1 MSTATGRHPRMPTTR
16 FLTTRELLV
25 CAALG
30 GLTAMMVVILGPA
43 MAAIATL
50 SPPLYALVSGY
61 SAIAPLL
68 ALRII
73 GRRGAATVTALCC
86 GLIAWPFSALGVLLL
101 IALIAP
107 AVAMDAVYM
116 LRARIGERTVLWAG
130 AAAAALTI
138 FALSIPVISPEQ
150 LTPIVVM
157 LTLLGRLASYAMA
170 CGLSALIARAL
181 TRAGVRRFA
190 RQGVPGRDGRAGAAS
205 DI

>member
-1 MSTATGRHPRMPTTR
+1 MSTATGRPGKPTR
-16 FLTTRELLV
+16 RLLTTRELLV

-30 GLTAMMVVILGPA
+30 GLTAMTVVILGPT

-50 SPPLYALVSGY
+50 SPPLYALVGGY

-86 GLIAWPFSALGVLLL
+86 ALIAWPFSTLGFLLL

-107 AVAMDAVYM
+107 AVAMDAVY
-116 LRARIGERTVLWAG
+116 LFRARIGERAALWAG
-130 AAAAALTI
+130 AGAAAVVI

-150 LTPIVVM
+150 LTSVVVA
-157 LTLLGRLASYAMA
+157 LTLVGRLASYAIA
-170 CGLSALIARAL
+170 CGLSAVIARAL
-181 TRAGVRRFA
+181 ARAGVRRFA
-190 RQGVPGRDGRAGAAS
+190 VRTAPD
-205 DI
+205 